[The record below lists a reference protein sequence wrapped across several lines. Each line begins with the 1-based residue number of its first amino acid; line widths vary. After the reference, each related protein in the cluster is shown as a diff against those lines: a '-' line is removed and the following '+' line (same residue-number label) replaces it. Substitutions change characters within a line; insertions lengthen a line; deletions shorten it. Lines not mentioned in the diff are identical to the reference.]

1 MRLQMVFVIA
11 SIGTFWF
18 VMRRI
23 RKSNLNIEDSISW
36 ILWSLLLLLFSIF
49 PRIPMYISS
58 KLGFM
63 STSNFVLT
71 MFIFFLYL
79 MLFAQNVKISSLKEK
94 NRDLVQ
100 KLSIR
105 DYEEYLEMKKK
116 QETSREKNEN

>member
-1 MRLQMVFVIA
+1 MVFVIA

-18 VMRRI
+18 VLRRI

-49 PRIPMYISS
+49 PKIPMYISS

>member
-1 MRLQMVFVIA
+1 MRLQIVFVIA

-18 VMRRI
+18 VLRRI

-36 ILWSLLLLLFSIF
+36 ILWALLLLLFSIF
-49 PRIPMYISS
+49 PKIPTYISS
-58 KLGFM
+58 RLGFM

-79 MLFAQNVKISSLKEK
+79 MLFAQNVKISVLKEK
-94 NRDLVQ
+94 NKDLVQ

-105 DYEEYLEMKKK
+105 DYEDYLEMKKK
-116 QETSREKNEN
+116 QENAQEQNEN

>member
-1 MRLQMVFVIA
+1 MVFVIA

-18 VMRRI
+18 VLRRI

-49 PRIPMYISS
+49 PKIPTYFSS
-58 KLGFM
+58 RLGFM

-79 MLFAQNVKISSLKEK
+79 MLFAQSVKISVLKEK

-105 DYEEYLEMKKK
+105 DYEDYLEMKKK
-116 QETSREKNEN
+116 QEKLQEKNEN

>member
-18 VMRRI
+18 VLRRI

-49 PRIPMYISS
+49 PKIPMYISS

>member
-1 MRLQMVFVIA
+1 
-11 SIGTFWF
+11 
-18 VMRRI
+18 
-23 RKSNLNIEDSISW
+23 
-36 ILWSLLLLLFSIF
+36 
-49 PRIPMYISS
+49 MYISS

-116 QETSREKNEN
+116 QETSREKNENWLCPRQKVSQFLVHSFTLTWEE

>member
-1 MRLQMVFVIA
+1 MKLQIVFVIA

-18 VMRRI
+18 VLRRI